1 MSPKPLPRLTTETRT
16 AGAAAKPRRYHIPW
30 PDPALPDVTSGPG
43 PAPQLPA
50 AGLGSRVRTGSPAG
64 TARASAR
71 GGNEMEGSAST
82 PPSSSTAASATAPET
97 PASLDQLDQGQVSGP
112 VGRGAGRRGGHG
124 RARRGGPG
132 RAPGPRRRRPRS
144 FGKRVAVSR
153 RAQPAR
159 SSCARGGA
167 RRPQPC
173 GLALQVDAGTA
184 WASGVRSTRLCS
196 PTL

>member
-1 MSPKPLPRLTTETRT
+1 MSPRPLPRLTTETRT
-16 AGAAAKPRRYHIPW
+16 AGAAAKPRGCDIPG

-82 PPSSSTAASATAPET
+82 PPSSSTAASATALET

-112 VGRGAGRRGGHG
+112 VGRGAGRRG
-124 RARRGGPG
+124 AR
-132 RAPGPRRRRPRS
+132 PGPWPSPTSPELWEEGR
-144 FGKRVAVSR
+144 RVASR
-153 RAQPAR
+153 SAGPLLLLSGRRSPPPALR
-159 SSCARGGA
+159 PGPPGGCRYSLGF
-167 RRPQPC
+167 RREIHP
-173 GLALQVDAGTA
+173 ALFPYPLT
-184 WASGVRSTRLCS
+184 
-196 PTL
+196 

>member
-1 MSPKPLPRLTTETRT
+1 MSPRPLPRLTTETRT
-16 AGAAAKPRRYHIPW
+16 AGAAAKRRGCDIPG

-112 VGRGAGRRGGHG
+112 VGRGAGRRG
-124 RARRGGPG
+124 ARP
-132 RAPGPRRRRPRS
+132 APGPRRRPRS

-159 SSCARGGA
+159 SSCSRGGA

-184 WASGVRSTRLCS
+184 WGSGVRSTRLCS
-196 PTL
+196 PLL